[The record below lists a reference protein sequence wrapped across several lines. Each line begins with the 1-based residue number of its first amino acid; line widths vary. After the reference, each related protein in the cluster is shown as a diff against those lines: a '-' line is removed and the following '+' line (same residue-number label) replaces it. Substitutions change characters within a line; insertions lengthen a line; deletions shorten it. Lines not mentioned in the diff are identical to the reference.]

1 MTHIKFNYLD
11 DDDDSDIV
19 ESKVSDKVIEIKPIT
34 DNNNS
39 SSSNSYNFNDKNN
52 KDFLDKASD
61 TYQNSIISKAVDY
74 KFTDNSLLKQCLI
87 LRASSA
93 IWPLN
98 QVQST
103 NQEVQT
109 EFLFFLLKINLV
121 QEEHHVF
128 VLYVLFI

>member
-19 ESKVSDKVIEIKPIT
+19 ESKVSDKVIEIKSIT

-74 KFTDNSLLKQCLI
+74 KFTDNSPSKAVSHSPSKFSNMASQSSPKHKSRSSNRISVLSFKDKSGSRRTSCL
-87 LRASSA
+87 RSSM
-93 IWPLN
+93 
-98 QVQST
+98 
-103 NQEVQT
+103 
-109 EFLFFLLKINLV
+109 F
-121 QEEHHVF
+121 
-128 VLYVLFI
+128 Y